1 MPVNIKSIKNL
12 LMKEHPVFTPQR
24 KRRNKTPENDLKK
37 AILRYLH
44 FHKIPAWRI
53 NSGAIKIQDR
63 YIRFS
68 VPGISDIVGVLPD
81 GRFLAVETKSAGN
94 TLTPAQKDFLE
105 TITRNNGVAIVA
117 YSINDIFEI
126 ENLCRKK

>member
-1 MPVNIKSIKNL
+1 MSMHIKSIKNL
-12 LMKEHPVFTPQR
+12 LIKEHSTFTPQK
-24 KRRNKTPENDLKK
+24 KRRNKTPENELKK
-37 AILRYLH
+37 AILSYLH

-53 NSGAIKIQDR
+53 NSGAIKVQDR

-68 VPGISDIVGVLPD
+68 VPGIADIIGVLPD
-81 GRFLAVETKSAGN
+81 GRFLALETKSAGN

-105 TITRNNGVAIVA
+105 TITKNNGVAIVA
-117 YSINDIFEI
+117 YSINDIFGI

>member
-1 MPVNIKSIKNL
+1 MCIKSIRNPL
-12 LMKEHPVFTPQR
+12 TKEHSAFTPQR

-37 AILRYLH
+37 AILSYLH

-53 NSGAIKIQDR
+53 NSGALKVQDR

-68 VPGISDIVGVLPD
+68 VPGIADIIGVLPD
-81 GRFLAVETKSAGN
+81 GRFLAVETKSTGN

-105 TITRNNGVAIVA
+105 TITKNNGVAIVA
-117 YSINDIFEI
+117 YSINDIFGI
-126 ENLCRKK
+126 ENLCGKK

>member
-1 MPVNIKSIKNL
+1 MHIKGIKNL
-12 LMKEHPVFTPQR
+12 LTKEHSAYTPQR
-24 KRRNKTPENDLKK
+24 RRRNQTPENDLKK
-37 AILRYLH
+37 AILSYLH

-81 GRFLAVETKSAGN
+81 GRILAVETKSAGN
-94 TLTPAQKDFLE
+94 RLTPAQKDFLD
-105 TITRNNGVAIVA
+105 TITRNNGVAVVA
-117 YSINDIFEI
+117 YSINDIFGI

>member
-1 MPVNIKSIKNL
+1 MHIKGIKNL
-12 LMKEHPVFTPQR
+12 YIENSAFTPQR
-24 KRRNKTPENDLKK
+24 RRRNQTPENDLKK
-37 AILRYLH
+37 AILSYLQ
-44 FHKIPAWRI
+44 FHEIPAWRI
-53 NSGAIKIQDR
+53 NSGAIKIQNR

-68 VPGISDIVGVLPD
+68 VPGIADIIGVLPD

-94 TLTPAQKDFLE
+94 RLTPAQKDFLD

-117 YSINDIFEI
+117 YSINDIFGI

>member
-1 MPVNIKSIKNL
+1 MPVQIKSINYL
-12 LMKEHPVFTPQR
+12 LTKEHSAFTPQR

-37 AILRYLH
+37 AILSYLH

-53 NSGAIKIQDR
+53 NSGAIKIQNR

-94 TLTPAQKDFLE
+94 TITPAQKDFLD

-117 YSINDIFEI
+117 YSINDIFGI

>member
-1 MPVNIKSIKNL
+1 MHIKSIKNL
-12 LMKEHPVFTPQR
+12 LTKEHSAFTPQM

-37 AILRYLH
+37 TILSYLH
-44 FHKIPAWRI
+44 IHKISAWRI
-53 NSGAIKIQDR
+53 NSGAVKIQNR

-68 VPGISDIVGVLPD
+68 VPGIADIIGVLPD
-81 GRFLAVETKSAGN
+81 GRLLAVETKSAGN
-94 TLTPAQKDFLE
+94 TLTSAQKDFLE

-117 YSINDIFEI
+117 YSINDISGI

>member
-1 MPVNIKSIKNL
+1 MYIKSIKNL
-12 LMKEHPVFTPQR
+12 FIENSAFTPQR
-24 KRRNKTPENDLKK
+24 RRRNETPENDLKK
-37 AILRYLH
+37 AILSYLH

-53 NSGAIKIQDR
+53 NSGAVKIQNR

-68 VPGISDIVGVLPD
+68 VLGIADIIGVLPD

-94 TLTPAQKDFLE
+94 TLIPGQKGFLE

-117 YSINDIFEI
+117 YSINDIFGI

>member
-1 MPVNIKSIKNL
+1 MHIKGIKNL
-12 LMKEHPVFTPQR
+12 FIENSAFTPQR
-24 KRRNKTPENDLKK
+24 RRRNQTPENGLKR
-37 AILRYLH
+37 AILSYLH

-53 NSGAIKIQDR
+53 NSGAVKIQNR

-68 VPGISDIVGVLPD
+68 VPGIADLIGVLPD

-105 TITRNNGVAIVA
+105 TITKNNGVAIVA
-117 YSINDIFEI
+117 YSINDIFGI